1 MNDDILITKGLTKHY
16 KNVKALDNIN
26 INIKRGKIY
35 GLVGKNGAGKT
46 TLMRIIAGLTLPSSG
61 TIELFGCDK
70 SLEEKR
76 KLIGSMIEVP
86 AFYSYMSARENLE
99 AIRIGH
105 GIPDKN
111 VVDSMLKK
119 VKLEDTGKKKVSN
132 FSMGMKQRLGI
143 AMTLLNSPKFLI
155 LDEPTNG
162 LDPVSVVELRN
173 LLIELAKDSMMTIM
187 ISSHALEQLYHLAS
201 DYIFMDQGKIIK
213 TASKEELDSTCKKH
227 IALQVN
233 NTPLAIT
240 IIEKELGI
248 KQYRVMPDNSINIY
262 EYVEDVQ
269 KVVAELINGNVKM
282 KSISVKGDD
291 IENYFHN
298 LINREV
304 VRND

>member
-16 KNVKALDNIN
+16 KKITALDDIN

-46 TLMRIIAGLTLPSSG
+46 TLMRIISGLAFPTSG
-61 TIELFGCDK
+61 TIELFGNDK
-70 SLEEKR
+70 LLEEKR
-76 KLIGSMIEVP
+76 KFIGSMIESP
-86 AFYSYMSARENLE
+86 AFYPYMSARENLE

-111 VVDSMLKK
+111 VIDSMLEK
-119 VKLEDTGKKKVSN
+119 VKLDDTGKKKVSN

-162 LDPVSVVELRN
+162 LDPVSVVELRK
-173 LLIELAKDSMMTIM
+173 LLIELAKDRMMTIM

-201 DYIFMDQGKIIK
+201 DYIFMDKGKVIK
-213 TASKEELDSTCKKH
+213 IATKEELDSTCKKH

-233 NTPLAIT
+233 NAPLATT

-248 KQYRVMPDNSINIY
+248 NQYRVMPDNSINIY

-269 KVVAELINGNVKM
+269 KVVEVLIKGNVEM
-282 KSISVKGDD
+282 KSISVKGDN
-291 IENYFHN
+291 IENYFLN
-298 LINREV
+298 LINQEV
-304 VRND
+304 AYND